1 MNDLTTVEIAKQ
13 RLWVSFL
20 ECMPCARH
28 VLGNLLTLIHHSF
41 IHLFESGTWIIRSIL
56 QMRYLNSGIS
66 GSNFF
71 IY

>member
-13 RLWVSFL
+13 RLQVSFL
-20 ECMPCARH
+20 ECTPCARH
-28 VLGNLLTLIHHSF
+28 VLGNLPTLIHHSF
-41 IHLFESGTWIIRSIL
+41 IRLFESGTWIIRSIL